1 MAQLQPQLNGW
12 LHYNEAVKELTNSLN
27 RQQQRLKCL
36 HLATDVVSL
45 SAQEVAETIVE
56 LKVSEV
62 TAVSVPFQFF
72 QYEAVSQYV
81 EYKSN
86 SFLLKLLIIVI
97 HYYILDKNT
106 NYSDAPL

>member
-1 MAQLQPQLNGW
+1 MYRVRVCCRSTLHVAQLQPQLNGW
-12 LHYNEAVKELTNSLN
+12 LHYNEAMRELTSSLN

-36 HLATDVVSL
+36 HLATDIVSL

-62 TAVSVPFQFF
+62 AAVFAPFSFC
-72 QYEAVSQYV
+72 VIRRSITICL

-86 SFLLKLLIIVI
+86 LFVLLK
-97 HYYILDKNT
+97 
-106 NYSDAPL
+106 